1 MLKDIYYS
9 PCDFSES
16 MEALPLDSKATLKDT
31 HFNLIA
37 PKGSI
42 LPNPFHVF
50 LLKSHT
56 HSIIS

>member
-31 HFNLIA
+31 F
-37 PKGSI
+37 I
-42 LPNPFHVF
+42 L
-50 LLKSHT
+50 T
-56 HSIIS
+56 